1 MINSFVHSQPPEAI
15 VMVRPHYFVSNPETM
30 ADNAFQRTIHTESA
44 SESAYDEVTRA
55 VDILEAEGVTVHVFE
70 DTSNAT
76 PDSVFPNN
84 WFSTHHHGTLVKYP
98 MYAPNRRQEYRQDIM
113 DYLTE
118 EYDYSHI
125 VDLRDAANQ
134 HEFLEGTG
142 SIVFDHR
149 NKVAYAAASKRTHE
163 RLFYSLC
170 ESIGFQGVLFDAADE
185 NGIPVYH
192 SNVLMCI
199 SSQFVMIGMDMVA
212 PKDRERLY
220 SLFEQGGLTVIEL
233 SHQQIRNFCGNAIE
247 LKGRAGRLLALSL
260 TAFHALTDSQKTI
273 IQQSNILLPL
283 AVSTIESA
291 GGSVRCMIAGIHR
304 RIE

>member
-1 MINSFVHSQPPEAI
+1 MTDAIVHSQSPEAI
-15 VMVRPHYFVSNPETM
+15 VMVRPHCFVSNPETM
-30 ADNAFQRTIHTESA
+30 ADNAFQRLSHTESA
-44 SESAYDEVTRA
+44 AISAYDEVTQA
-55 VDILEAEGVTVHVFE
+55 VETLAAEGVTVHVFE
-70 DTSNAT
+70 DTSTAT

-113 DYLTE
+113 DYLTQ
-118 EYDYSHI
+118 EYDYSHV

-142 SIVFDHR
+142 SIVFDHC
-149 NKVAYAAASKRTHE
+149 NKVAYAAASKRTNE

-170 ESIGFQGVLFDAADE
+170 ESIDYQGVLFDAADE

-199 SSQFVMIGMDMVA
+199 SSQFVMISMVMVA

-233 SHQQIRNFCGNAIE
+233 NHQQIRNFCGNAIE
-247 LKGRAGRLLALSL
+247 LKGKAGYLLALSL
-260 TAFHALTDSQKTI
+260 TAFNALTDSQKNI
-273 IQQSNILLPL
+273 IQQSNKLVPL

-304 RIE
+304 RKE

>member
-1 MINSFVHSQPPEAI
+1 MTDAIVHSQSPEAI
-15 VMVRPHYFVSNPETM
+15 VMVRPHCFVSNPETI
-30 ADNAFQRTIHTESA
+30 ADNAFQRLSHTESA
-44 SESAYDEVTRA
+44 AISAYDEVTQA
-55 VDILEAEGVTVHVFE
+55 VEILEAEGVTVHVFE
-70 DTSNAT
+70 DTSTAT

-98 MYAPNRRQEYRQDIM
+98 MYAPNRREEYRQDIM
-113 DYLTE
+113 DYLVK
-118 EYDYSHI
+118 EYGYSH
-125 VDLRDAANQ
+125 VLDLRDAVSQ
-134 HEFLEGTG
+134 QVFLEGTG

-149 NKVAYAAASKRTHE
+149 NKVAYAAVSKRTHE
-163 RLFYSLC
+163 SLFYALC
-170 ESIGFQGVLFDAADE
+170 ESIGYQGVLFDAADE

-199 SSQFVMIGMDMVA
+199 SSQFVMISMDMVA
-212 PKDRERLY
+212 PNDRERLY

-233 SHQQIRNFCGNAIE
+233 NHQQIRNFCGNAIE
-247 LKGRAGRLLALSL
+247 LKGKAGRLLALSL
-260 TAFHALTDSQKTI
+260 TAFNALTDSQKNI
-273 IQQSNILLPL
+273 IQTSNKLLPL

>member
-1 MINSFVHSQPPEAI
+1 
-15 VMVRPHYFVSNPETM
+15 MVRPHCFVSNPETI
-30 ADNAFQRTIHTESA
+30 ADNAFQRLSNTESA
-44 SESAYDEVTRA
+44 ALSAYDEVTQA
-55 VDILEAEGVTVHVFE
+55 VEILEAEGVTVHVFE
-70 DTSNAT
+70 DTSTAT

-98 MYAPNRRQEYRQDIM
+98 MYAPNRREEYRQDIM
-113 DYLTE
+113 DYLVK
-118 EYDYSHI
+118 EYGYSH
-125 VDLRDAANQ
+125 VLDLRDAVSQ
-134 HEFLEGTG
+134 QVFLEGTG

-163 RLFYSLC
+163 SLFYALC
-170 ESIGFQGVLFDAADE
+170 ESIGYQGVLFDAADE

-199 SSQFVMIGMDMVA
+199 SSQFVMISMDMVA
-212 PKDRERLY
+212 PNDRERLY
-220 SLFEQGGLTVIEL
+220 LLFEQGGLTVIEL
-233 SHQQIRNFCGNAIE
+233 NHQQIRNFCGNAIE
-247 LKGRAGRLLALSL
+247 LKGKAGRLLALSL
-260 TAFHALTDSQKTI
+260 TAFNALTDSQKNI
-273 IQQSNILLPL
+273 IQQSNKLLPL